1 MNIVDLESFLA
12 VVDCGSIV
20 AAAAR
25 LHITQSA
32 ISRRIQNLEDSL
44 GVSLLDRQTRPL
56 QLTPAGKAMYE
67 NARPVLASVDD
78 LKSAVVH
85 DGEPSG
91 TFRFGIA
98 RGLGDGALT
107 RPIEALRREFPLLR
121 LQAYS
126 QWSEPLLDRLRSRS
140 IDAAAILL
148 SSGEVPPVTLDSE
161 YIGKQSF
168 VIVCQKTSSRTKTT
182 TLEELSSCAWVL
194 SPDGCS
200 IRCAVES
207 ALLHRGLPFEI
218 GVEAEGKELQLSLV
232 AQGVGLGIVPTHVFH
247 SSSYRRQLSV
257 LRPKDFEPVQ
267 DLWLV
272 FSKHI
277 GRRAKVVQALGNIL
291 LKVSSQNTAS
301 DR

>member
-1 MNIVDLESFLA
+1 M
-12 VVDCGSIV
+12 
-20 AAAAR
+20 
-25 LHITQSA
+25 
-32 ISRRIQNLEDSL
+32 
-44 GVSLLDRQTRPL
+44 VSQ
-56 QLTPAGKAMYE
+56 
-67 NARPVLASVDD
+67 
-78 LKSAVVH
+78 
-85 DGEPSG
+85 SG

-168 VIVCQKTSSRTKTT
+168 VIVCQKTYSRTKTT

-207 ALLHRGLPFEI
+207 AVLHRGLPFEI

-232 AQGVGLGIVPTHVFH
+232 AQGVGLGIVPTQVFH